1 MIQSYN
7 VCILAL
13 FHRAGKG
20 KSTKKGKKKCTGNNT
35 SVTDLNVSGPGDP
48 PCDVTGKVDL
58 SAYRGYF
65 RELDMEVFVALSK
78 TLVMDRK
85 DVKVGFQM

>member
-1 MIQSYN
+1 MF
-7 VCILAL
+7 VFLL
-13 FHRAGKG
+13 FLRAKRGKG
-20 KSTKKGKKKCTGNNT
+20 TRKGKKKCTGNT
-35 SVTDLNVSGPGDP
+35 SVTDLNASSPDDP
-48 PCDVTGKVDL
+48 SCGVTGEVDL

-85 DVKVGFQM
+85 DVKVRFEM